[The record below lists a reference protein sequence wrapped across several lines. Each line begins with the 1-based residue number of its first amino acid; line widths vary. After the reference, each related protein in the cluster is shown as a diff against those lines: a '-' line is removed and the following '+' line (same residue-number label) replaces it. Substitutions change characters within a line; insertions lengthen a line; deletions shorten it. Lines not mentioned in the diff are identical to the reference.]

1 MNGWAWKSRHL
12 LVTAPVISKQGS
24 TVKASLDIARDVYNP
39 LLWSV
44 SLQTE
49 NGMHAINVHQ
59 TEGAA
64 RNKILRM
71 KGSTPMIPMKQ
82 RRD

>member
-12 LVTAPVISKQGS
+12 LLTAPVISKQGS

-44 SLQTE
+44 SLQNE
-49 NGMHAINVHQ
+49 NGMHTITVHQ

-64 RNKILRM
+64 RKKIGRM
-71 KGSTPMIPMKQ
+71 KGITPMISMKQ
-82 RRD
+82 GRD